1 MYQVLIAGTIEYYV
15 KQLEALS
22 VWGKDS
28 DFEIAQ
34 KVYQGDQALQLL
46 RQKHYDLVIAEID
59 LPGLDGLQLLR
70 HISQEGLCPVTV
82 ILSDTVEF
90 QYVRECILYGV
101 FDYLKKM
108 PDGETMQKL
117 LFRARE
123 HLISQSGTYEGE
135 GELRYPVN
143 AEERI
148 IRELSNGNAEGIRIF
163 METVTNLYRTDSES
177 PFHNDVLVKKLYL
190 NVITRIFD
198 QYRWLYHYVTI
209 DYYKRLDYLWVGSA
223 AGFIEFYKRKLTH
236 LLELVRRLHLTGA
249 DSSLAPILNYIL
261 DNPEEDL
268 KLKTVAQKVYMNY
281 SYLSNLFSTRLEIHY
296 NEYIANVK
304 MARAAYLLQNTE
316 MKVYEICGALSYLD
330 ANYFARQ
337 FKKIYGMSPSEF
349 KTISNGD
356 DFLDYSCL

>member
-1 MYQVLIAGTIEYYV
+1 MYQVLIAGTIEYNI

-34 KVYQGDQALQLL
+34 KVYQGEQALQLL
-46 RQKHYDLVIAEID
+46 RQKHYDLVLAEID

-70 HISQEGLCPVTV
+70 HINQEGLCPITV

-123 HLISQSGTYEGE
+123 QLISQGGTYENE
-135 GELRYPVN
+135 RELRYPVN
-143 AEERI
+143 AEEQIVRA
-148 IRELSNGNAEGIRIF
+148 LSNGNEDGIRLF
-163 METVTNLYRTDSES
+163 METVTDLYGMENET
-177 PFHNDVLVKKLYL
+177 PFHNDVIVKKLYL

-198 QYRWLYHYVTI
+198 RYRWLYHYTTI
-209 DYYKRLDYLWVGSA
+209 DFYKRLDYLLVGSA
-223 AGFIEFYKRKLTH
+223 TGFADFYKRKLTH
-236 LLELVRRLHLTGA
+236 LFELVKRLYLTSA
-249 DSSLAPILNYIL
+249 DSNLTPLLEYIL

-268 KLKTVAQKVYMNY
+268 KLKTVAQKVYLNY
-281 SYLSNLFSTRLEIHY
+281 SYLSSTFSSQLEIHY
-296 NEYIANVK
+296 NEYITNVK
-304 MARAAYLLQNTE
+304 MARAAFLLQNTG
-316 MKVYEICGALSYLD
+316 MKVYEICGALSYQD
-330 ANYFARQ
+330 ANYFTRQ

-349 KTISNGD
+349 KAVSNGD